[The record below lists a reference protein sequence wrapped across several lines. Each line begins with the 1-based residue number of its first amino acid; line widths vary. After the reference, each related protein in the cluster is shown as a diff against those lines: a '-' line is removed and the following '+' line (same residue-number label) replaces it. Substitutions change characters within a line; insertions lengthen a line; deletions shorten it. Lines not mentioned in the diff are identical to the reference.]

1 MNAIVSC
8 IYFILHWNSAAIIQM
23 PQRENGTRKTGLM
36 QMYFCT
42 PAFVIPIYI
51 HLQWIF
57 ETRFSGDVCWKF
69 STIWNHFFFY
79 YLNRGRIQSSVA
91 SIGCRLLSHYLR
103 PLFIIR
109 RILVFPSL
117 IFRQEMHQL
126 LWCDLMSFQALHNV
140 RHQDLRFFIIFNA
153 DSYANYFPL
162 VIFVYWSFEN
172 YGPLS
177 SLFYF

>member
-69 STIWNHFFFY
+69 STIWNHFFLLFKPWANPIKCRFY
-79 YLNRGRIQSSVA
+79 RLSATLSLSQAPFHHSPDSCFPFSNISTRNAPAAVMWIDVISSA
-91 SIGCRLLSHYLR
+91 SQCASSRLA
-103 PLFIIR
+103 
-109 RILVFPSL
+109 
-117 IFRQEMHQL
+117 L
-126 LWCDLMSFQALHNV
+126 LH
-140 RHQDLRFFIIFNA
+140 HI
-153 DSYANYFPL
+153 
-162 VIFVYWSFEN
+162 
-172 YGPLS
+172 
-177 SLFYF
+177 

>member
-23 PQRENGTRKTGLM
+23 HQTGKRDEKNGADANVFLHARVR
-36 QMYFCT
+36 Y
-42 PAFVIPIYI
+42 PHI
-51 HLQWIF
+51 HTSSMNIRNTLFWRCLLEIF
-57 ETRFSGDVCWKF
+57 YNLKP
-69 STIWNHFFFY
+69 FFFY

-126 LWCDLMSFQALHNV
+126 LWCELMSFQALHNV

-153 DSYANYFPL
+153 DLYANYFPL

-172 YGPLS
+172 YGALS